1 MSTPDLV
8 VANNTSTNTGTP
20 NAMTDPSSFDVAKL
34 GQAGE
39 IVDRFLS
46 ATKSVLPPEVRGEV
60 TALLYADLV
69 KGADADALLDYLIRN
84 RPGVNAKA
92 NVAVD
97 ALLEPLEKALKVIVE
112 PGRGIPTFR
121 RLRMTGAFDVV
132 VRRREICAVRVM
144 ATPAQ
149 CAEQVLIEVLGDT
162 LILSD
167 KNAFASRRRGGSIV
181 SAGVGSLVA
190 GGSITIEHNGRGA
203 TIIQD
208 GIVVRG
214 REAIR
219 IEIDAPC
226 LALVDVSGAGDL
238 VIEDLQQ
245 PVLELDVSGA
255 GDARVTGR
263 VEELRLHLSGAGDVD
278 CGGLVCERVH
288 GRISGAGDAEVFA
301 SKLADFRVSGVGEI
315 VVFGAPEER
324 RVQVF
329 GLGKVRYR

>member
-1 MSTPDLV
+1 MSTPDWTFPNET
-8 VANNTSTNTGTP
+8 ATGEGALD
-20 NAMTDPSSFDVAKL
+20 AMTDSSSFDIAKL
-34 GQAGE
+34 GQASE

-60 TALLYADLV
+60 TALLYAELM

-84 RPGVNAKA
+84 RPGVNAKT
-92 NVAVD
+92 NAVYD
-97 ALLEPLEKALKVIVE
+97 ALLEHMEEESKVVVE
-112 PGRGIPTFR
+112 PGRDVPTFR

-132 VRRREICAVRVM
+132 VRRRETCAVRVM
-144 ATPAQ
+144 ATPAE
-149 CAEQVLIEVLGDT
+149 CAEQVAIEVLGDT
-162 LILSD
+162 LVLRD
-167 KNAFASRRRGGSIV
+167 RKAFASRRRGGSIV

-190 GGSITIEHNGRGA
+190 GGSITIEHNGRSA
-203 TIIQD
+203 TVIHD
-208 GIVVRG
+208 DVVVRG
-214 REAIR
+214 HEPIR
-219 IEIDAPC
+219 IEIDAPY
-226 LALVDVSGAGDL
+226 LALIDVSGAGDL

-301 SKLADFRVSGVGEI
+301 SKLAEFRISGVGEV

>member
-1 MSTPDLV
+1 MV
-8 VANNTSTNTGTP
+8 P
-20 NAMTDPSSFDVAKL
+20 NEKAAGEGAHDAMTDRSSFDVAKL

-39 IVDRFLS
+39 SVDRFLS
-46 ATKSVLPPEVRGEV
+46 ATKSVLPSEVRGEV
-60 TALLYADLV
+60 TALLYAELM

-84 RPGVNAKA
+84 RPGENAKTNA
-92 NVAVD
+92 AYD
-97 ALLEPLEKALKVIVE
+97 ALLEPMEKELKVVVE
-112 PGRGIPTFR
+112 PGRGVPTFR
-121 RLRMTGAFDVV
+121 RLRMTGSFDVV
-132 VRRREICAVRVM
+132 VRRRESCAVRVM

-149 CAEQVLIEVLGDT
+149 CAERVLIEVLGDT

-167 KNAFASRRRGGSIV
+167 KKALASRRRGDSIV

-190 GGSITIEHNGRGA
+190 GGSITIGHNGRGA
-203 TIIQD
+203 TISHD

-214 REAIR
+214 HEAIR
-219 IEIDAPC
+219 IEVDAPY
-226 LALVDVSGAGDL
+226 LALIDVSGAGDL
-238 VIEDLQQ
+238 MIEDLQQ

-301 SKLADFRVSGVGEI
+301 SKLADFRISGVGEV